1 MAVQIAGKYL
11 DSPILGYQLRVAKS
25 MEVESNGGDSK
36 GVQQLSLLSSPG
48 ALGRG
53 TVGRVSQCRERVERE
68 EVAGA
73 LRISFECIVCN
84 VCCQVLNF

>member
-1 MAVQIAGKYL
+1 MAVQIAGEYL

-48 ALGRG
+48 ALDGG
-53 TVGRVSQCRERVERE
+53 TVGRVSQCRECVVYE
-68 EVAGA
+68 EVAVA
-73 LRISFECIVCN
+73 LRISFEYIVYN